1 MEQVYVFRYTHR
13 HGEDLYIFH
22 GENAEQEAITFA
34 ARTVA
39 MYLDDAAARA
49 TQEDAEEIAEH
60 LAQGNYS
67 TAIELY
73 EEIFDDEWLDIFPE
87 EITEPTEDDPS
98 AMAKEWL
105 NQ

>member
-13 HGEDLYIFH
+13 HDEDLYLFH
-22 GENAEQEAITFA
+22 GDDAEQQATKFA

-39 MYLDDAAARA
+39 MYLDDVERYASL
-49 TQEDAEEIAEH
+49 EDAKEVSAYLIDGKFAE
-60 LAQGNYS
+60 
-67 TAIELY
+67 AIDLYQELV
-73 EEIFDDEWLDIFPE
+73 EDEWLDIFPI

-105 NQ
+105 N